1 MSGTAFLFGKLPS
14 RGEFTSRG
22 LAPAERRRWDVWCCA
37 VMADGVARLGGRF
50 EAAFDATAP
59 WRFGLSLAD
68 GSWQAGCI
76 APACDSHGRRF
87 PLVLG
92 HKGMGAPAP
101 LFLAGTAA
109 AMAKAI
115 QAAFAPILDLDAF
128 LPACAARVADP
139 AAPAPEMTD
148 WRHDWIGR

>member
-1 MSGTAFLFGKLPS
+1 MSGAPFLFGKLPS

-22 LAPAERRRWDVWCCA
+22 LAPAERQRWDDWCCA
-37 VMADGVARLGGRF
+37 VMAEGAARLGDSF
-50 EAAFDATAP
+50 EGAFDATLP
-59 WRFGLSLAD
+59 WRFGLSRAD
-68 GSWQAGCI
+68 GGWQAGCI

-92 HKGMGAPAP
+92 HKGTGAPAP
-101 LFLAGTAA
+101 LFLAGIAA
-109 AMAKAI
+109 AMAEAI
-115 QAAFAPILDLDAF
+115 QAAFAPMLDLDAF
-128 LPACAARVADP
+128 LGACAAGVADP

>member
-1 MSGTAFLFGKLPS
+1 MSGTVFLFGKLPS

-22 LAPAERRRWDVWCCA
+22 LAPAERQRWDAWCCA
-37 VMADGVARLGGRF
+37 VMDDGAERLGEGF
-50 EAAFDATAP
+50 EAAFDATLP
-59 WRFGLSLAD
+59 WRFGMSLAD

-76 APACDSHGRRF
+76 APACDRHGRRF

-92 HKGMGAPAP
+92 RKGTGAPAS
-101 LFLAGTAA
+101 LFLAGIAA
-109 AMAKAI
+109 AMAEAV
-115 QAAFAPILDLDAF
+115 QAAFAPMLDLEAF
-128 LPACAARVADP
+128 LPACGVHVADP

>member
-1 MSGTAFLFGKLPS
+1 MSGAAFLFGKLPS
-14 RGEFTSRG
+14 RAEFTSRG
-22 LAPAERRRWDVWCCA
+22 LPPAERVQWDAWCCA
-37 VMADGVARLGGRF
+37 VMADGAARLGEDF

-59 WRFGLSLAD
+59 WHFGLLLAG

-92 HKGMGAPAP
+92 RKGTGAPAP
-101 LFLAGTAA
+101 LFLAGMAA
-109 AMAKAI
+109 AMAEAI
-115 QAAFAPILDLDAF
+115 QAAFAPVLDLNAF
-128 LPACAARVADP
+128 LPACAARVAGP
-139 AAPAPEMTD
+139 AASAPEMTD